1 MLDIIKNFAV
11 NENKKDGSREQQPIK
26 IHNKGH
32 NDDIMTELLQIDQ
45 LHHQFQKLKDQRNIS
60 ADTPGILFW
69 CEPDLLWTKT
79 KWIRYKLEFAP
90 ELEMTRTRASQMK
103 KNWDS
108 KTEITVHDDPSN
120 KSKDSVHVEEVV
132 HKESG
137 DSLIFSDQVSNTD
150 IIIATMI

>member
-11 NENKKDGSREQQPIK
+11 NENKKDGSREQQPTK

-45 LHHQFQKLKDQRNIS
+45 LHHQFQKLKDQPNIS

-69 CEPDLLWTKT
+69 CEPDLLWTKP
-79 KWIRYKLEFAP
+79 KWIRYQLEFAP
-90 ELEMTRTRASQMK
+90 ELEMTRKRHHKWK
-103 KNWDS
+103 KNRDS
-108 KTEITVHDDPSN
+108 KREIAVHDDPSN
-120 KSKDSVHVEEVV
+120 KSRDSVHVEEVV
-132 HKESG
+132 LKESG

-150 IIIATMI
+150 IIIATTI